1 MIQQFRSW
9 VDIKENENSNSKW
22 YLHLKVHSSI
32 IYNSQDMEATEVSI
46 DRATVKM
53 YKGMPLAIK
62 KKNDILP
69 FSTTRMNLEGIML
82 SEIIRERKTNTIE
95 QQQQQTAQPV

>member
-1 MIQQFRSW
+1 M
-9 VDIKENENSNSKW
+9 
-22 YLHLKVHSSI
+22 HPKVHSSI

-82 SEIIRERKTNTIE
+82 SEIIRERKTNTICYHLDVE
-95 QQQQQTAQPV
+95 SKKIKQTSEYNNK